1 MRHLLSIGI
10 IVLLLLSCKP
20 HGDYEHPE
28 PTLELGQLANF
39 HGADPNR
46 SYIII
51 GYRHYLESKTDK
63 YWDDHAYIVFL
74 YINDSHD
81 IKQAVIHRNSVLKQ

>member
-1 MRHLLSIGI
+1 MRHLFILGCLA
-10 IVLLLLSCKP
+10 VLFLACEPKGERP
-20 HGDYEHPE
+20 HPE

-39 HGADPNR
+39 HGADPDR

-63 YWDDHAYIVFL
+63 YWDNHDYVVFL

-81 IKQAVIHRNSVLKQ
+81 IKQGVIHKNSVLKR